1 MRERVSHRRDT
12 TDYQRLSKIKKL
24 QDSESSKESRK
35 QSRLKEL
42 HENMLNK
49 LKKDLEIV
57 NDPLE
62 IDRIKDA
69 IKYQEKILES
79 LEKIKE

>member
-1 MRERVSHRRDT
+1 
-12 TDYQRLSKIKKL
+12 
-24 QDSESSKESRK
+24 
-35 QSRLKEL
+35 
-42 HENMLNK
+42 MLNK
-49 LKKDLEIV
+49 LKKNLEIV